1 MIFFGVSTWCY
12 LADNPYLSNAL
23 VFAYGFSEVVINFA
37 IYVVIREEKNEITKQ
52 ELALRFGEGA
62 KQDEKVEED

>member
-23 VFAYGFSEVVINFA
+23 VFSYGFAEIVLNFA
-37 IYVVIREEKNEITKQ
+37 IYVVIREEKNEITKH

-62 KQDEKVEED
+62 KLDEKVKD